1 MITPVP
7 TAAELIAALAARFER
22 AGIATPRTDARWL
35 MRHALGWSAVDLV
48 LSGDLV
54 LSDEQVRAVQRL
66 ADRRAAREPLQLVLG
81 ETQFRGHALAMR
93 RGVFIPRPETELLV
107 DLALGALPS
116 GGIVVEPCTGSG
128 AVACAIAAERPD
140 ARVFSTDIDAAAT
153 ELAAGNAA
161 RLGVHV
167 DVRRG
172 WLLDPVPDELHGQVD
187 VLVANPPYLAE
198 GDVRALEPEVADW
211 DPPAALVAGPTGH
224 EASDLLWAAAGEWLR
239 PGGWI
244 GLELDEQRVEDAARR
259 AAAAGLAA
267 VTTHRD
273 LADRPRFVSARRL
286 A

>member
-7 TAAELIAALAARFER
+7 TAAELIAAVAARFAR
-22 AGIATPRTDARWL
+22 AGIATPRADARWL

-48 LSGDLV
+48 LSGDQA
-54 LSDEQVRAVQRL
+54 LSERQLRAVQRL

-81 ETQFRGHALAMR
+81 ETQFRGHTLAMR
-93 RGVFIPRPETELLV
+93 HGVFVPRPETELLV
-107 DLALGALPS
+107 DLALEALPT

-140 ARVFSTDIDAAAT
+140 AQVVATDIAAAAAQ
-153 ELAAGNAA
+153 LAAANAA
-161 RLGVHV
+161 RLGAHL

-172 WLLDPVPDELHGQVD
+172 WLLDPVPDGLRGRVD

-224 EASDLLWAAAGEWLR
+224 EASDLLWVGAGEWLR
-239 PGGWI
+239 PGGWV
-244 GLELDEQRVEDAARR
+244 GLELDERRVEDAARR
-259 AAAAGLAA
+259 AEAAGLVA

-273 LADRPRFVSARRL
+273 LADRPRFVSARRPG
-286 A
+286 